1 MFFVFE
7 GVDGAGK
14 SSQLTRFNAWL
25 ESLGHDVVTC
35 ADPGSTAV
43 GDKLRA
49 ILLEKHS
56 MPIHMRTEMML
67 FTAART
73 QLVEEIIKPALE
85 ASKTVVLDRYLW
97 STVVYQGHAADLN
110 PDGIWQVNKIA
121 TDGLMPD
128 ATFVLDLPVDIA
140 MKRIGK
146 SLDRMESR
154 GVEYMQKVRDGFL
167 TEAKRF
173 PDQVFVVDAS
183 ATEDDVARQ
192 IQNIAQDVLDA
203 KQDVMDAPQEGA

>member
-7 GVDGAGK
+7 GIDGAGK
-14 SSQLTRFNAWL
+14 STQLNRFNGWL
-25 ESLGHDVVTC
+25 ESMGHEVITC
-35 ADPGSTAV
+35 ADPGSTEV
-43 GDKLRA
+43 GEALRA
-49 ILLEKHS
+49 ILLAKHS

-73 QLVEEIIKPALE
+73 QLVEEIIKPALAAE
-85 ASKTVVLDRYLW
+85 KTVVLDRYLW
-97 STVVYQGHAADLN
+97 STVVYQGHASDLSS
-110 PDGIWQVNKIA
+110 DSIWQVNRIA

-128 ATFVLDLPVDIA
+128 ATFVLDLPVDTA
-140 MKRIGK
+140 MERIGK

-154 GVEYMQKVRDGFL
+154 GTEYMQKVRDGFL

-183 ATEDDVARQ
+183 QHPDHVAQEIQTVAQKLIDDRQEDS
-192 IQNIAQDVLDA
+192 
-203 KQDVMDAPQEGA
+203 

>member
-7 GVDGAGK
+7 GIDGAGK
-14 SSQLTRFNAWL
+14 STQLTRFNSWL
-25 ESLGHDVVTC
+25 ESIGHEVVTC
-35 ADPGSTAV
+35 ADPGSTEV
-43 GDKLRA
+43 GEALRA
-49 ILLEKHS
+49 ILLAKHS

-73 QLVEEIIKPALE
+73 QLVEEIIKPAI
-85 ASKTVVLDRYLW
+85 AAGQTVVLDRYLW
-97 STVVYQGHAADLN
+97 STVVYQGHAAELSSDS
-110 PDGIWQVNKIA
+110 IWQVNQIA

-128 ATFVLDLPVDIA
+128 ATFVLDLAVDTA
-140 MKRIGK
+140 MERIGK

-154 GVEYMQKVRDGFL
+154 GTEYMQKVRDGFL

-183 ATEDDVARQ
+183 MHPDKVAEKIQSVAQEIMNDLQEDS
-192 IQNIAQDVLDA
+192 
-203 KQDVMDAPQEGA
+203 